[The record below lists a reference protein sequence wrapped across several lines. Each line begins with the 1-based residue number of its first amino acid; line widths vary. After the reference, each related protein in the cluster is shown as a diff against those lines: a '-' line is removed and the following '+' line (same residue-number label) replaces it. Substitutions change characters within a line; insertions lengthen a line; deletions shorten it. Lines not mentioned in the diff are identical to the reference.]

1 MRGMPEQPAAMPEI
15 LAPTP
20 LEEPKA
26 QEPAS
31 VPQERRRPNVFALGL
46 LAVGFGLAIAA
57 QYMPWGSFTLGNRSG
72 LTDEDLVLAPD
83 STVQRSVEVPLTYL
97 SAAHVSV
104 YLITLAGALT
114 ALAVI
119 LSVPIGGARRIATG
133 VAGGLLAAN
142 VLVLVGLK
150 SVIDHMGSGEFSFLL
165 VVGAESKSGP
175 GYLLAYAAVLVLA
188 AALVL
193 AVRAPGAQVTG
204 WPSLRRPRRP
214 ADQPDTGEPLELT
227 VTPVPPAFQ

>member
-1 MRGMPEQPAAMPEI
+1 
-15 LAPTP
+15 
-20 LEEPKA
+20 
-26 QEPAS
+26 
-31 VPQERRRPNVFALGL
+31 VFALVL
-46 LAVGFGLAIAA
+46 LAIGFGLAISA
-57 QYMPWGSFTLGNRSG
+57 QYMPWGSFTLGARSG

-83 STVQRSVEVPLTYL
+83 STVQRSVDVPLTYL

-114 ALAVI
+114 ALAVV
-119 LSVPIGGARRIATG
+119 LSVPTGGARRVATG
-133 VAGGLLAAN
+133 IAGGLLAAN

-193 AVRAPGAQVTG
+193 AVRAQATG
-204 WPSLRRPRRP
+204 WPALRRPRRP